1 MCTRIL
7 ALITFS
13 LTLAAQCL
21 HAQQQPVVEPGAGTP
36 AAEAIVPGGQPPIEQ
51 DKHAFGVLPNY
62 RTVENDLPFSKIT
75 TGRKFKIALEDT
87 IDGPSYALAAAFS
100 SISQA
105 TNSNPSF
112 NQGMVGY
119 LHRYATG
126 LADQDVGNFMTEAI
140 MPSLLHQDPR
150 YFRKGHGTKW
160 GRIAYAA
167 SRTLVARND
176 SGNWTF
182 NASEFLGNGM
192 TASLGNLYYPDSR
205 GFSPTMQRMFTQIGT
220 DAFSQVL
227 KEFWPDVKRKYFN
240 KHKDTDPLLGTVK

>member
-1 MCTRIL
+1 MRTRNFALVMFCL
-7 ALITFS
+7 A
-13 LTLAAQCL
+13 LAAQCL
-21 HAQQQPVVEPGAGTP
+21 HAQQQPITEPGGGAP
-36 AAEAIVPGGQPPIEQ
+36 AAEAIVAGGQPPVEQ
-51 DKHAFGVLPNY
+51 DKRAFGVLPNY
-62 RTVENDLPFSKIT
+62 RTVEDDLPFSRISAS
-75 TGRKFKIALEDT
+75 RKFKIAAEDT

-100 SISQA
+100 LISQG

-112 NQGMVGY
+112 HQGMVGY

-160 GRIAYAA
+160 QRIAYAA
-167 SRTLVARND
+167 SRTLIARSD
-176 SGNWTF
+176 SGNWGF
-182 NASEFLGNGM
+182 NASEFLGNGL

-240 KHKDTDPLLGTVK
+240 KQKDTDPLLRTVK